1 MNGEILKWLSNF
13 LNDRT
18 QRVAM
23 GEFVSE
29 WLKVLSG
36 VPQGSVLAT
45 LFFIIYIND
54 IPDLVENF

>member
-1 MNGEILKWLSNF
+1 
-13 LNDRT
+13 
-18 QRVAM
+18 M

-45 LFFIIYIND
+45 LLFIIYIND
-54 IPDLVENF
+54 MPDLVENF